1 MTEEGVEA
9 AKDAGGALSLSLM
22 LLILLMLML
31 LVGWRPT
38 WRLLLIRHL
47 REPLWGVSPTT
58 RIEQGWRLVEIALG
72 DVGLYPEP
80 GEDAT
85 GLARRA
91 QPELQR
97 HSLVEVHGLAE
108 AAAAMDRVRFGLGV
122 RPGDVALMERFSVWT
137 MDTVWERL
145 PEGQQLRCM
154 YRAL

>member
-1 MTEEGVEA
+1 M
-9 AKDAGGALSLSLM
+9 KDAGVALSLA
-22 LLILLMLML
+22 LLIAILVALLL

-38 WRLLLIRHL
+38 RRLLLIRHL
-47 REPLWGVSPTT
+47 RDPLWRVPPTA
-58 RIEQGWRLVEIALG
+58 RVEQGWRLVEIALG

-97 HSLVEVHGLAE
+97 WSPVEVHGLAE
-108 AAAAMDRVRFGLGV
+108 AAAAADRVRFGLGV
-122 RPGDVALMERFSVWT
+122 RPGDVALMERFSAWA
-137 MDTVWERL
+137 MDTIWERL
-145 PEGQQLRCM
+145 PEREQLRCM